1 MKIEVGNI
9 TGELEEI
16 RKRVGAEL
24 VEFVPRPS
32 GERINADLTS
42 VAQVERLFDRS
53 GLLVHRNRP
62 VFVYIR
68 DHTFSQGTIKF
79 PEGGKKIHFA
89 VCSTLKEMQR
99 TGRFPR
105 YRMTEN
111 DNNLYLVDVREGSR
125 YVERDV
131 RLFPCQNCL
140 GQLRYRCFDFS
151 SPRDIKS
158 KIVEEFDAREAFDFL
173 SQHFDIFRQ
182 QMAGRPSATSPT
194 GYPRD
199 WNRISRDIRESCGFT
214 CQGCGV
220 KLKRSSHLLDV
231 HHKDGDKRN
240 NRDDNLICLCKLCH
254 ADQSAHGH
262 YTLSSGERRLIGD
275 LRKQQRL

>member
-9 TGELEEI
+9 TGELEKI

-53 GLLVHRNRP
+53 GLLIHRNRP

-68 DHTFSQGTIKF
+68 DHTVSRGVIKF
-79 PEGGKKIHFA
+79 PEGGRKIHFA
-89 VCSTLKEMQR
+89 VCSTLQDMQE
-99 TGRFPR
+99 TGRFQR

-111 DNNLYLVDVREGSR
+111 DDNLYLVDVKEGN
-125 YVERDV
+125 RDEEKNV

-140 GQLRYRCFDFS
+140 AQLRYRCFDSS

-173 SQHFDIFRQ
+173 YQHFDIFRQ
-182 QMAGRPSATSPT
+182 QMVGRPPATFPT
-194 GYPRD
+194 GYSRG
-199 WNRISRDIRESCGFT
+199 WNRISRDIRESCSFT

-220 KLKRSSHLLDV
+220 KLKRSSRLLDV

-240 NRDDNLICLCKLCH
+240 NRDDNLVCLCKLCH
-254 ADQSAHGH
+254 ASQPAHGH
-262 YTLSSGERRLIGD
+262 YKVYDNERRSIEY
-275 LRKQQRL
+275 LREQQRL

>member
-9 TGELEEI
+9 TGELEKI

-42 VAQVERLFDRS
+42 VAQVERLFDQS
-53 GLLVHRNRP
+53 GLLIHRNRP

-68 DHTFSQGTIKF
+68 DHTVGREVIKF
-79 PEGGKKIHFA
+79 PEGGRKIHFA
-89 VCSTLKEMQR
+89 VCSTLKDMQKA
-99 TGRFPR
+99 GRFRR

-111 DNNLYLVDVREGSR
+111 DDNLYLVDVREGG
-125 YVERDV
+125 RDEEKNV
-131 RLFPCQNCL
+131 RLFPCQYCL
-140 GQLRYRCFDFS
+140 AQLRYRCFDSS
-151 SPRDIKS
+151 SPRDMKS

-173 SQHFDIFRQ
+173 YQHFDIFRR
-182 QMAGRPSATSPT
+182 QMSGRPPATSPT
-194 GYPRD
+194 GYSRD
-199 WNRISRDIRESCGFT
+199 WNRISRDIRESCSFT

-220 KLKRSSHLLDV
+220 RLKRSSHLLDV

-254 ADQSAHGH
+254 ADQPAHGH
-262 YTLSSGERRLIGD
+262 YNIHDNERRSIEYF
-275 LRKQQRL
+275 REQQRT

>member
-9 TGELEEI
+9 TGGLEKI

-53 GLLVHRNRP
+53 GLLIHRNRP

-68 DHTFSQGTIKF
+68 DHTVSREVIKF
-79 PEGGKKIHFA
+79 PEGGRKIHFA
-89 VCSTLKEMQR
+89 VCSTLKEMQEI
-99 TGRFPR
+99 GRFRR

-111 DNNLYLVDVREGSR
+111 DDNLYLVDVREGSR
-125 YVERDV
+125 DEEKNV
-131 RLFPCQNCL
+131 RLFPCQYCL
-140 GQLRYRCFDFS
+140 AQLRYRCFDSS
-151 SPRDIKS
+151 SPRDMKS
-158 KIVEEFDAREAFDFL
+158 KIVEEFDAKEAFDFL
-173 SQHFDIFRQ
+173 YQHFDIFRR
-182 QMAGRPSATSPT
+182 QMAGRPPATFQT
-194 GYPRD
+194 GYSRD
-199 WNRISRDIRESCGFT
+199 WNRISRDIRESCSFT

-220 KLKRSSHLLDV
+220 KLKRSSRLLDV

-262 YTLSSGERRLIGD
+262 YRLSSGDRKLIGD